1 MRRLRCVPQQRG
13 AFGPQV
19 AWGKQRF
26 ALHHGRN
33 DGAPPAVV
41 DKRARLKAHAR
52 FHAAAVLLIVDDGAV
67 VELACA
73 DGIVARFDDKE
84 VFQRPARVEA
94 CREVRQVVAKLHRLV
109 VQPAVGPA
117 SQHGRGGFEAPL
129 AARAA
134 SVAGKFEMLHRH
146 GELRLCGCRIGG
158 NAHAQPQF
166 AAARVVHAHLQRA
179 QRPVVFAGVVKLGL
193 PRPAFVLAH
202 GEAILVGAVDEAL
215 VGPAV
220 APRVD
225 DDPGSALVLAR
236 FAIKAVA
243 VQVEDGAV
251 VIPHD
256 GQGMVHAVSPAC
268 HILFPHQP
276 GSFVLSGGVVCH
288 VALFAGAGHADAA
301 NAARVKRRVAAMVPE
316 PVLHQFASLF
326 GVEPIGR
333 ERVVRNAVLHGFKPF
348 VVALHPAEIVGAAV
362 LVAEEARIGR
372 SAVCRGVGHAV
383 GHRHA
388 LFPRVAVCQQPGE
401 VRRIDMV
408 RGAGRVAAQGID
420 FVGEHVAD
428 ARGRTAGA
436 SVLVENGRKVGLF
449 GVVYVSG
456 AFSQRVAGST
466 VCRELGSCRTRSGS
480 QCGDENGCPG
490 GIGFHDTEVL
500 GEKGMLC
507 FPVRCPFTEKV

>member
-1 MRRLRCVPQQRG
+1 MQ
-13 AFGPQV
+13 
-19 AWGKQRF
+19 
-26 ALHHGRN
+26 
-33 DGAPPAVV
+33 PP
-41 DKRARLKAHAR
+41 
-52 FHAAAVLLIVDDGAV
+52 
-67 VELACA
+67 
-73 DGIVARFDDKE
+73 
-84 VFQRPARVEA
+84 
-94 CREVRQVVAKLHRLV
+94 
-109 VQPAVGPA
+109 VGPA
-117 SQHGRGGFEAPL
+117 TQHGRGSFQPPL

-158 NAHAQPQF
+158 NAHAQPQL
-166 AAARVVHAHLQRA
+166 AAARIVHTHFQRA

-243 VQVEDGAV
+243 VQVEDGPV
-251 VIPHD
+251 VIAHD
-256 GQGMVHAVSPAC
+256 GQGVVHAVAPPR
-268 HILFPHQP
+268 HIFFAHEA
-276 GSFVLSGGVVCH
+276 GRAVFARGVVGH
-288 VALFAGAGHADAA
+288 AALLAGAGHADAA
-301 NAARVKRRVAAMVPE
+301 DAARMKRRVAAVVPQ

-348 VVALHPAEIVGAAV
+348 VVALHPAEVVGRAV
-362 LVAEEARIGR
+362 LVAKEGR
-372 SAVCRGVGHAV
+372 VGRPAVHRGVGHAV
-383 GHRHA
+383 GHGHA
-388 LFPRVAVCQQPGE
+388 LLARVAVGEQPGE
-401 VRRIDMV
+401 VGGIDV
-408 RGAGRVAAQGID
+408 LGPLRRVAPQGID
-420 FVGEHVAD
+420 FVGKHVAD
-428 ARGRTAGA
+428 ARGRAA
-436 SVLVENGRKVGLF
+436 RAARLVEHGREVGLF
-449 GVVYVSG
+449 RVVYVSG